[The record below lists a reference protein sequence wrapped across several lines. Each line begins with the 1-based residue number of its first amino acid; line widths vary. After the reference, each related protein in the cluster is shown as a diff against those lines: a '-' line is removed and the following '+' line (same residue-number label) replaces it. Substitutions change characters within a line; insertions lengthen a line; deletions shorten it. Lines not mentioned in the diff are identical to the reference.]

1 MPAATAP
8 SAGVA
13 IQKFS
18 YKNNVYTA
26 QTCLQNTVPRALFL
40 AEHRSWPLGA
50 QKLGA
55 QHVAWSSL
63 DGSWAPRGL
72 LG

>member
-26 QTCLQNTVPRALFL
+26 QTCLQNTVPRVSFL
-40 AEHRSWPLGA
+40 AEHTSWPLGA

-55 QHVAWSSL
+55 
-63 DGSWAPRGL
+63 
-72 LG
+72 